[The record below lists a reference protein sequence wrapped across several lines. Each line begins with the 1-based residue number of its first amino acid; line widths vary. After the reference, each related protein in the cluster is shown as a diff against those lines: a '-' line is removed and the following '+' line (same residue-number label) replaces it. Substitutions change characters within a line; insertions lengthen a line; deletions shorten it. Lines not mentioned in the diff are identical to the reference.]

1 MEKSSINFKLEIE
14 FENSVYDVVEEAIIA
29 TMKKYN
35 YKQTEVIKLVDALY
49 NGRYEYVTKDN
60 DYRVQIKMLEDY
72 FQKMYKHHLITLI
85 IVKKILSIKDTKL
98 YDVICNDMLRIEK
111 KLTSDVLDVKSFYD
125 NEEYDELMN
134 LFETNNSLRYSMEVA
149 YEKILKKEVNDENV
163 L

>member
-72 FQKMYKHHLITLI
+72 FQKIYKHHLITLI

-111 KLTSDVLDVKSFYD
+111 KLTSDVLDVRSFYD